1 MSDLIA
7 VERRTFPLEI
17 RKAKGSRKFEG
28 YASVFGS
35 WSQDLGGFR
44 EIVRKGAFAKTIQE
58 ADVRAT
64 FNHDPNYVLG
74 RRSAQTLLLDEDE
87 KGLHFVVDP
96 PDTQWARDLEVSLE
110 RGDINQTSFAFRTIK
125 DNWYIEEGAN
135 RRELLEVSLHNGDVS
150 VVTYP
155 AYEQTMVS
163 ARSLWVRTLYRIERG
178 LPLTDEDARLLA
190 SLPRPEAAE
199 PASDHSAEEPA
210 SEPVIDH
217 SAARRRLKVLE
228 LSLL

>member
-1 MSDLIA
+1 MPEML
-7 VERRTFPLEI
+7 ERRYYPCEI
-17 RKAKGSRKFEG
+17 RKQGKGRKFEG

-44 EIVRKGAFAKTIQE
+44 EIVRKGAFSKTIQE

-64 FNHDPNYVLG
+64 FNHDPNFVLG
-74 RRSAQTLLLDEDE
+74 RRSSGTLALDEDE
-87 KGLHFVVDP
+87 KGLHFVIDP

-125 DNWYIEEGAN
+125 DNWYTEEGEN
-135 RRELLEVSLHNGDVS
+135 RRELMEVSLHNGDVS

-155 AYEQTMVS
+155 AYEQTMVGV
-163 ARSLWVRTLYRIERG
+163 RSDWARTLVRIERG
-178 LPLTDEDARLLA
+178 LPLTEEDARLLA

-210 SEPVIDH
+210 AEPVVDH
-217 SAARRRLKVLE
+217 SYQRRRLRVLE
-228 LSLL
+228 LSIL